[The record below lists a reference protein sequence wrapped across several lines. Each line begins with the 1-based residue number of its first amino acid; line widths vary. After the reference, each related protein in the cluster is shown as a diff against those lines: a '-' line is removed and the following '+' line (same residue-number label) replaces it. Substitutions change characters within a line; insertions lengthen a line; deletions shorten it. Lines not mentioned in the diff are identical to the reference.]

1 MNKAL
6 DLAANYTKISKE
18 DIRLIYHCRKSLLFF
33 NDEAWKKKDTDSSFD
48 VTMGSFDGA
57 ELCELI
63 GIYIQ
68 SLLTDSIELITKE
81 NIGLYRD
88 DGLILL
94 RNINSQQTDR
104 LRKRII
110 KKFQSIGFKIEI
122 VTNLQEVDFLDV
134 TFNLT
139 NNTYRP
145 YKKPNDNLTYINTS
159 SNHPPN
165 IIKQLTKTIS
175 ERLSRNS
182 SSIEIFNSS
191 KLEYEDALKKSGYT
205 EPLIYIPP
213 RPPGRNLNG
222 RKRKIIWFNP
232 PFNANVSTNVAK
244 TFLRLIDKHFPRSHK
259 LNKIFNRN
267 TVKVSYSCTE
277 NMANIIKGHNNKLTN
292 TKVRQQLACNCRVKS
307 DCPLNGDCRKES
319 IVYKC
324 TACTIR
330 QLKKVYLGLTEGEF
344 KTRYYKHSKS
354 FRTKSY
360 PNSTTLSSYVWEV
373 KTDQNETPN
382 LNWEIVR
389 SVPAYS
395 NITKRCMLCL
405 YEKLLIAT
413 YPNQEE
419 LLNKRSELVS
429 KCRHENKFLLKNF
442 KSGD

>member
-1 MNKAL
+1 M
-6 DLAANYTKISKE
+6 E
-18 DIRLIYHCRKSLLFF
+18 
-33 NDEAWKKKDTDSSFD
+33 EKDTYSSFD

-94 RNINSQQTDR
+94 RNTNSQQTDR
-104 LRKRII
+104 SRKRII

-122 VTNLQEVDFLDV
+122 VTTLQVVDFLDV
-134 TFNLT
+134 TFNSI
-139 NNTYRP
+139 NNAHRP

-165 IIKQLTKTIS
+165 IIKQLTKTVS

-191 KLEYEDALKKSGYT
+191 KLEYQDALKKSGDT

-213 RPPGRNLNG
+213 RPPGRSLNG

-232 PFNANVSTNVAK
+232 PFNDNASTNVAK
-244 TFLRLIDKHFPRSHK
+244 TILRLIDKHFPRSHK

-277 NMANIIKGHNNKLTN
+277 NMANIIKGPATN
-292 TKVRQQLACNCRVKS
+292 
-307 DCPLNGDCRKES
+307 
-319 IVYKC
+319 
-324 TACTIR
+324 
-330 QLKKVYLGLTEGEF
+330 
-344 KTRYYKHSKS
+344 
-354 FRTKSY
+354 
-360 PNSTTLSSYVWEV
+360 
-373 KTDQNETPN
+373 
-382 LNWEIVR
+382 
-389 SVPAYS
+389 
-395 NITKRCMLCL
+395 
-405 YEKLLIAT
+405 
-413 YPNQEE
+413 
-419 LLNKRSELVS
+419 
-429 KCRHENKFLLKNF
+429 
-442 KSGD
+442 